1 MIKKISALFLIIF
14 VIVPAFGLTVLA
26 EGEMAPTELP
36 SEYVSH
42 HPVFD
47 DAMRYEML
55 FLLAIVFLCYLE
67 TVFSNKENKYVGL
80 ILPVLSF
87 IAMSIT
93 TIVFTIRADRFTI
106 YGLVLTFIL
115 MNIPTAILYAIYH
128 FCRKK
133 YEKEKK

>member
-1 MIKKISALFLIIF
+1 MTKKISALFLIVF
-14 VIVPAFGLTVLA
+14 VIVSAFSLTALA

-36 SEYVSH
+36 SEYLNH
-42 HPVFD
+42 QPVFD

-67 TVFSNKENKYVGL
+67 TLFSNKENKYIGL
-80 ILPVLSF
+80 VLPVLSL
-87 IAMSIT
+87 IAMSVM
-93 TIVFTIRADRFTI
+93 TIVFTLRAESFTV
-106 YGLVLTFIL
+106 YGFVLTFIL

-133 YEKEKK
+133 YEKEKR

>member
-1 MIKKISALFLIIF
+1 MIKKISALFLIVF
-14 VIVPAFGLTVLA
+14 VIVSVFGLTALA
-26 EGEMAPTELP
+26 EGEIAPTELP
-36 SEYVSH
+36 SEYVNH
-42 HPVFD
+42 QPVFD

-67 TVFSNKENKYVGL
+67 TLFSNKENKYIGL
-80 ILPVLSF
+80 VLPVLSLV
-87 IAMSIT
+87 AMSVM
-93 TIVFTIRADRFTI
+93 TIVFTLRAERFTI
-106 YGLVLTFIL
+106 YGFVLTFIL